1 MSASGRQT
9 QISNKK
15 QRRKN
20 ARANLQSTRPP
31 DDEHDEIDQ
40 TQTIIST
47 ANNHEQGNDVSLAT
61 NGIQGLVL
69 HINDQVED
77 V

>member
-9 QISNKK
+9 KISNKK

-20 ARANLQSTRPP
+20 ARANLQSTRAP
-31 DDEHDEIDQ
+31 DDEQDEIDQ

-47 ANNHEQGNDVSLAT
+47 ANNHEQENDVSLAT

-69 HINDQVED
+69 HINEQVED